1 VRVAVATTDGS
12 PEGHE
17 PHPSDWF
24 EVGAGVLDTML
35 RTSPGRWAYV
45 RVELRG
51 DGRRSP
57 AVHRIRLDLPRHSGL
72 DHLPAIYSEDPRS
85 RDFTERFL
93 GVFDAW
99 LEEVDDTLA
108 RRGALLDAD
117 ALPDDAL
124 GWLAS
129 LIGIGFEA
137 EMPPRRRRALLA
149 AAPDLHRRRGTP
161 SGLLDTL
168 RLALGVT
175 ASLEE
180 RGTQRPWGSVGSAHL
195 GGMRLFG
202 RSTARVHLG
211 TSRLGRA
218 RMVSGGDPDL
228 DAVRAN
234 AHRVIVNVPAID
246 DAGQRVDP
254 ALVGRVVR
262 SQSPA
267 HVATTVTVAR
277 SGMGFVVGLGR
288 VGVDTT
294 LISPEPAVV
303 GRVGIGRHAVVASGR
318 ARGLALVGR
327 LTVPTPVN
335 PRHRTE
341 RTPCP

>member
-1 VRVAVATTDGS
+1 
-12 PEGHE
+12 
-17 PHPSDWF
+17 
-24 EVGAGVLDTML
+24 
-35 RTSPGRWAYV
+35 
-45 RVELRG
+45 
-51 DGRRSP
+51 
-57 AVHRIRLDLPRHSGL
+57 
-72 DHLPAIYSEDPRS
+72 
-85 RDFTERFL
+85 
-93 GVFDAW
+93 
-99 LEEVDDTLA
+99 
-108 RRGALLDAD
+108 
-117 ALPDDAL
+117 
-124 GWLAS
+124 
-129 LIGIGFEA
+129 
-137 EMPPRRRRALLA
+137 
-149 AAPDLHRRRGTP
+149 
-161 SGLLDTL
+161 
-168 RLALGVT
+168 
-175 ASLEE
+175 
-180 RGTQRPWGSVGSAHL
+180 
-195 GGMRLFG
+195 
-202 RSTARVHLG
+202 
-211 TSRLGRA
+211 
-218 RMVSGGDPDL
+218 MVSGGDPDL